1 MKVST
6 LLSVTLSLLLF
17 VVSAFAQTTTVADPA
32 ATILSVTDSASSSV
46 PAVAPVLPHERGY
59 SSPEG
64 YTTVSVLQMKSLASY
79 YFIDAQG
86 RNILIRLNLQDG
98 KGTFQHVYGGSSY
111 RGTWEV
117 LEKDHKG
124 VSLEGR
130 FNIKYEDDKQPRTR
144 MMIVD
149 KGGDWFVYDPRQKDP
164 SKNFLK
170 ITSKSFK

>member
-1 MKVST
+1 MQVST

-86 RNILIRLNLQDG
+86 RNILI
-98 KGTFQHVYGGSSY
+98 
-111 RGTWEV
+111 
-117 LEKDHKG
+117 
-124 VSLEGR
+124 
-130 FNIKYEDDKQPRTR
+130 
-144 MMIVD
+144 
-149 KGGDWFVYDPRQKDP
+149 
-164 SKNFLK
+164 
-170 ITSKSFK
+170 